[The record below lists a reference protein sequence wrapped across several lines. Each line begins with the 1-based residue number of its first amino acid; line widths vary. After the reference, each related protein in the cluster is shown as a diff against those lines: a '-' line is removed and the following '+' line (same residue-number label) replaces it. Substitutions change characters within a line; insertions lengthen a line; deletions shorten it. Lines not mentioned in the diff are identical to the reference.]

1 MLTVGGRCNEP
12 HQPKSFTTETTTQT
26 PVRNPQIAE
35 SEALP
40 AEALLTSEGR

>member
-1 MLTVGGRCNEP
+1 MLTLGGRGNEP

-35 SEALP
+35 SEP
-40 AEALLTSEGR
+40 EAEALLTSEGR